1 MQLSDSRSTSAAK
14 EQFKSTRGSFF
25 IKATGRDVK
34 PAWSNRIVKDFN
46 DLDYDVQRDHF
57 FNINKFKNTEILKKQ
72 KIQADLRKKR
82 TSTKRVGPE
91 SNEPYSSRS
100 RQNSLRKGISAR
112 GGVTNPERIEMS
124 TSETLDSKYYGL
136 CPF

>member
-25 IKATGRDVK
+25 IKATGRDVR

-46 DLDYDVQRDHF
+46 DLDYDVER
-57 FNINKFKNTEILKKQ
+57 NRLSSINKFKNTDILKKQ

-82 TSTKRVGPE
+82 ASKKRVGPE
-91 SNEPYSSRS
+91 KNELYSPTNRKE
-100 RQNSLRKGISAR
+100 SLRKGLSALV
-112 GGVTNPERIEMS
+112 GVLNPERIEMS
-124 TSETLDSKYYGL
+124 TS
-136 CPF
+136 

>member
-25 IKATGRDVK
+25 IKATGRDVR

-46 DLDYDVQRDHF
+46 DLDYDVERNRF
-57 FNINKFKNTEILKKQ
+57 SSINKFKNTDILKKQ

-82 TSTKRVGPE
+82 ASKKRVGPE
-91 SNEPYSSRS
+91 RNELYSPTNRKE
-100 RQNSLRKGISAR
+100 SLRKGLSALV
-112 GGVTNPERIEMS
+112 GVLNPERIEMS
-124 TSETLDSKYYGL
+124 TS
-136 CPF
+136 